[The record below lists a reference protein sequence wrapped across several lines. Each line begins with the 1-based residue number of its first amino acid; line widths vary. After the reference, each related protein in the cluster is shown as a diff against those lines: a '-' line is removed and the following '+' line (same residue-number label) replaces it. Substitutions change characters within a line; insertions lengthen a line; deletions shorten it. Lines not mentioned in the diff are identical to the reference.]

1 MASYII
7 SLNSSTYADNDAAIT
22 GITGAGASVTKTFN
36 LPLTFRIEATAE
48 QLAAISGV
56 TFYDT
61 DDTMLTA
68 SHAGATYTT
77 THLTALGRETNSA
90 TAGVSKALA
99 WSPSQNGS
107 GSTVYLL
114 DTGIQSSHAEFAS
127 ATISNLHNAT
137 SATGFVDSDGHGTA
151 IGSLIVGANVGTSPN
166 ATLKNVKL
174 FNNSN
179 GSITVGEV
187 VDALDAILDD
197 HNANT
202 PSTAKT
208 VCMPF
213 TVTKNQLIDQKLSE
227 LQENNLILVA
237 AAGNQGSE
245 VDDYS
250 PGGLDTIITVGA
262 VNSDLS
268 ATSWTNL
275 PLSTDTGNTN
285 PMVQTHTAGA
295 KLDIWAPGVDI
306 SVADSANNTNYV
318 NVTGT
323 SASAGLVAGV
333 TSHYIQKY
341 PSHSALEVKS
351 TLVAE
356 GYLHGRASNVS
367 CLTFGHLD
375 YVSGGK
381 KPDWANINYSL
392 AVAPQST
399 DTEFTSVPSG
409 RVLNVQYGQTANVSV
424 GVNASASDVIVL
436 PFSPL
441 SPWMTFDTATGLL
454 TADTSNAT
462 LAPAS
467 IKPGVYNFAVK
478 GTLAGTTAVEEFS
491 VGVYET
497 SVDELEG
504 ASEFYYDT
512 DSNDYEA
519 VITYGSAY
527 WQSLTFKP

>member
-7 SLNSSTYADNDAAIT
+7 SLNSSTYADNDAAIA

-56 TFYDT
+56 SFSDT

-77 THLTALGRETNSA
+77 THLTALGRESSTI
-90 TAGVSKALA
+90 TQGVSNALA

-107 GSTVYLL
+107 GTTVYLL
-114 DTGIQSSHAEFAS
+114 DTGVQSSHVEFAN
-127 ATISNLHNAT
+127 ATITNLHNAS
-137 SATGFVDSDGHGTA
+137 SAVGFVDTDGHGTA
-151 IGSLIVGANVGTSPN
+151 IGSLIVGENIGTSPN

-197 HNANT
+197 HNSNT

-213 TVTKNQLIDQKLSE
+213 TVTKNQLIDQKLNE

-275 PLSTDTGNTN
+275 PLSTDTSNTN
-285 PMVQTHTAGA
+285 SIIKGHSSFA

-306 SVADSANNTNYV
+306 SVSDSANNSNYI

-323 SASAGLVAGV
+323 SASAGIVAGV
-333 TSHYIQKY
+333 STHYIQKY
-341 PSHSALEVKS
+341 PSKNAFEVKS
-351 TLVAE
+351 TLITE
-356 GYLHGRASNVS
+356 GHLHTIASNVS

-392 AVAPQST
+392 AVAPQTT
-399 DTEFTSVPSG
+399 DTEFTNLPSG
-409 RVLNVQYGQTANVSV
+409 RILNVQYGQTANVSV
-424 GVNASASDVIVL
+424 GVNASATDVIVL

-467 IKPGVYNFAVK
+467 IKPGIYNFAVK

-497 SVDELEG
+497 SEDELEG
-504 ASEFYYDT
+504 APEYYYDT
-512 DSNDYEA
+512 DSNEYEA

-527 WQSLTFKP
+527 WQSLTQKP